1 MCLGALHVR
10 RLVGRGL
17 FANLREVEDSLARTA
32 RVDGV
37 GEQGLVVVRPDE
49 AGIAI
54 LLQQQEVDML
64 GSLVVG
70 VSEFMKFRELR
81 RK

>member
-1 MCLGALHVR
+1 M
-10 RLVGRGL
+10 
-17 FANLREVEDSLARTA
+17 
-32 RVDGV
+32 
-37 GEQGLVVVRPDE
+37 VRPDE
-49 AGIAI
+49 AGVAI